1 MKNTIPK
8 QYMLL
13 AGKPV
18 IMHILERVDQIPDIE
33 EVIIVCVS
41 EFIDSINLM
50 LKQYGVQTPVKF
62 APAGKT
68 RQGSVRSGLKMV
80 VTDNVIIHE
89 AARPFVKAEDFENL
103 IKAEGR
109 NATYGLDIPFTV
121 VKGHEKVEGLL
132 KRSDLVNVQLPQKF
146 ETKLL
151 VSAHQK
157 AEAEEMEFTE
167 DASMVFHYFPETDIK
182 ICEGMD
188 YNIKL
193 TTRIDMLAGEQIY
206 DDIFRRRK

>member
-1 MKNTIPK
+1 M
-8 QYMLL
+8 
-13 AGKPV
+13 
-18 IMHILERVDQIPDIE
+18 
-33 EVIIVCVS
+33 
-41 EFIDSINLM
+41 
-50 LKQYGVQTPVKF
+50 
-62 APAGKT
+62 
-68 RQGSVRSGLKMV
+68 
-80 VTDNVIIHE
+80 
-89 AARPFVKAEDFENL
+89 
-103 IKAEGR
+103 
-109 NATYGLDIPFTV
+109 
-121 VKGHEKVEGLL
+121 EGLL